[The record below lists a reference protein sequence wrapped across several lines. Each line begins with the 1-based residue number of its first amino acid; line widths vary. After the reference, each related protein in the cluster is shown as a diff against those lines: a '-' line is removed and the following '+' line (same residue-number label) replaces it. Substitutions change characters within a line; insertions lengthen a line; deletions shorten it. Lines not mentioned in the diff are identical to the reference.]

1 MPPYIVE
8 GFYNQRQMLK
18 SIKIWKIDEDASRIV
33 SKLTISNASRF
44 TFTEDGMIVND
55 IIIDTTYILESV
67 IMSIL
72 EPKVYHGHQIYYY
85 GRIRILANSGL
96 VLHTFQ
102 LPEIAG
108 ETFYTNF
115 IIHNQR
121 LVMEVDDKL
130 LLKLQLGQPATQDP
144 QV

>member
-1 MPPYIVE
+1 
-8 GFYNQRQMLK
+8 
-18 SIKIWKIDEDASRIV
+18 
-33 SKLTISNASRF
+33 
-44 TFTEDGMIVND
+44 MIVND

>member
-1 MPPYIVE
+1 
-8 GFYNQRQMLK
+8 MLK

-44 TFTEDGMIVND
+44 AFTEDGMIVND
-55 IIIDTTYILESV
+55 IIIDTTYISESV

-72 EPKVYHGHQIYYY
+72 EPKVYH
-85 GRIRILANSGL
+85 
-96 VLHTFQ
+96 
-102 LPEIAG
+102 EIAG

-121 LVMEVDDKL
+121 LVMEVDDKVFIYCYNFDNL
-130 LLKLQLGQPATQDP
+130 PHKTPR
-144 QV
+144 V